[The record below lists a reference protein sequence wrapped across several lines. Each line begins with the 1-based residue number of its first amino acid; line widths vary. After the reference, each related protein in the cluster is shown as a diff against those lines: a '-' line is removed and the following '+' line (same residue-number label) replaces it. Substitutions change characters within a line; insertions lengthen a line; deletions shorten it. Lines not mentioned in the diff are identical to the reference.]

1 MMSGQPFVH
10 AYPQHLRKKSKND
23 NTLESTIT
31 LNTPYTHS
39 WIFKVYCIR
48 GWHWTTVGRHVLKKC
63 PLQKKRTPELS
74 VSNHLYQTAS
84 TVLLIHTCSCIHIHM
99 HTQMYPFTHTHTALH
114 VRVWHTFHFEALV
127 SKHPFEAAV
136 NLELPL
142 MFGHPLHVG
151 SNKKQLH
158 PCITND
164 CYMHTTAAVAGI
176 L

>member
-1 MMSGQPFVH
+1 MQ
-10 AYPQHLRKKSKND
+10 KKS
-23 NTLESTIT
+23 
-31 LNTPYTHS
+31 
-39 WIFKVYCIR
+39 
-48 GWHWTTVGRHVLKKC
+48 
-63 PLQKKRTPELS
+63 TPELS

-84 TVLLIHTCSCIHIHM
+84 TVMLIQMCSCICIHM

-114 VRVWHTFHFEALV
+114 VRVRHTFHFEALV

-142 MFGHPLHVG
+142 MFGDPLHVG

-158 PCITND
+158 PGITND
-164 CYMHTTAAVAGI
+164 CYMRTTAAVAGI